1 MLCCGLFEKRE
12 MIKYSKATTTID
24 DIFSRVTL
32 SITKWVSTRRE
43 FYNLRPMISCT
54 IGKPHLCDLVK
65 KKQSVAWVLPQ
76 VGI

>member
-1 MLCCGLFEKRE
+1 

-54 IGKPHLCDLVK
+54 IGKPHLRCGIVK
-65 KKQSVAWVLPQ
+65 MKQSIAWVLPQ